1 MFKKCKEAESLNLT
15 ELQKELQ
22 NLQEHIS
29 KLYFEIE
36 KMKPQSEDAQK
47 EKFDTVTRLAIR
59 YPISLSSISDIGEY
73 CQKEFVKCLAY
84 LILVDEDE
92 LYNRLL
98 YLCRI
103 AFGCK
108 LKMSAEDIYK
118 SGLEFETKDMEILCT
133 ELQEYKY
140 TYLIEAFILANL
152 SEKHSVSMMKVIAD
166 MAVLLGC
173 DKEEVYVLSQVAK
186 SRLSGNMYIMKDIPL
201 LSKDRWSGKLDDY
214 ISKDWLVSQRKKCIS
229 ICTEYNVGSKG
240 TGTFRTVKSL
250 AGSGETLQY
259 YDKYRTCT
267 VKDRQESGTIVKMG
281 DTILVYENIAYG
293 TSDVSNT
300 VPKHIFAGLII
311 KNPVKETKT
320 VTAPCNGI
328 VYYIE
333 SSKESEIKGVD
344 NKYLD
349 VYVVSYFD
357 NYKDFCEWHKNKTDK
372 N

>member
-1 MFKKCKEAESLNLT
+1 MNLT

-59 YPISLSSISDIGEY
+59 YPISLSSISNIPEY

-103 AFGCK
+103 VFGCK
-108 LKMSAEDIYK
+108 LKMSAEDVYK
-118 SGLEFETKDMEILCT
+118 SGLEFETKDMEILCN

-186 SRLSGNMYIMKDIPL
+186 SRLSGNMLYMVEDFPL
-201 LSKDRWSGKLDDY
+201 LSKNRWSGKLDDY
-214 ISKDWLVSQRKKCIS
+214 ISKDWLVSQRKKCVS
-229 ICTEYNVGSKG
+229 IWIKNTKRYEMIFGKPCK
-240 TGTFRTVKSL
+240 VKN
-250 AGSGETLQY
+250 
-259 YDKYRTCT
+259 K
-267 VKDRQESGTIVKMG
+267 KESDTIVKTG
-281 DTILVYENIAYG
+281 DTVLVYEKEV
-293 TSDVSNT
+293 TH
-300 VPKHIFAGLII
+300 KEE
-311 KNPVKETKT
+311 KNETKKIT

-333 SSKESEIKGVD
+333 SIKGIRGK
-344 NKYLD
+344 KYLD

>member
-1 MFKKCKEAESLNLT
+1 MNLT

-22 NLQEHIS
+22 NLKEHIS

-118 SGLEFETKDMEILCT
+118 SGLEFETKDMEILCN

-186 SRLSGNMYIMKDIPL
+186 SKLSGNMLYMVKDFPL
-201 LSKDRWSGKLDDY
+201 LSKNRWSGKLDDY
-214 ISKDWLVSQRKKCIS
+214 ISKDWIMSQRKKCVS
-229 ICTEYNVGSKG
+229 IMTKG
-240 TGTFRTVKSL
+240 MEGYEIIFGKPC
-250 AGSGETLQY
+250 
-259 YDKYRTCT
+259 KI
-267 VKDRQESGTIVKMG
+267 KNKKESDTIVKTG
-281 DTILVYENIAYG
+281 DTILVYEKEAPYM
-293 TSDVSNT
+293 SV
-300 VPKHIFAGLII
+300 
-311 KNPVKETKT
+311 KNETKTIT
-320 VTAPCNGI
+320 VTAPCNGV
-328 VYYIE
+328 VYYVE
-333 SSKESEIKGVD
+333 SNHKTILVD
-344 NKYLD
+344 KDTKYLD

-357 NYKDFCEWHKNKTDK
+357 NYKDFCEWHKSKTDK